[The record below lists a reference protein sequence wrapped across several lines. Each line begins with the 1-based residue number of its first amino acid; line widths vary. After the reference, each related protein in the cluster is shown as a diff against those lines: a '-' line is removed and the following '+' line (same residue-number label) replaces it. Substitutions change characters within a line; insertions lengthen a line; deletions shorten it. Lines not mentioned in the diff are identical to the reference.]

1 MSSDAQS
8 GSALSVRVVGR
19 VRAAMH
25 EAAYIL
31 VDGSD
36 ERQYMVNRKVAG
48 QLWGKLKVGNSV
60 ELSVVPGELSRVV
73 AVSLYVE

>member
-1 MSSDAQS
+1 MPE
-8 GSALSVRVVGR
+8 V
-19 VRAAMH
+19 
-25 EAAYIL
+25 AYIL

-60 ELSVVPGELSRVV
+60 ELSVVPGNLSRVV
-73 AVSLYVE
+73 ALRVFTD